1 MATKALGIVFA
12 NMHDDSLGQLT
23 DKRSM
28 ASLPFGGRYR
38 LIDFYLSSLVS
49 AGINKVGV
57 IAKNNYQSLM
67 DHVGSGRAW
76 DLSRKNSGLTVFPPH
91 SLAQEHYYH
100 GRIQAIYNIIKYI
113 ENSNVEY
120 VVMMDCNHVCNIDIQ
135 AMIDEHISSGA
146 DVTMACRER
155 LEGEDAQSDI
165 IAVHCGESGRIDE
178 MLINACEPDF
188 MLSMN
193 VFIIG
198 RDLLVKLVEQAHSRM
213 KLFFEQDILSTSLDK
228 LNVHAYKFNGFCR
241 RLYDLKSYFDANMA
255 LLNPENMHSLFPDE
269 RPVYTK
275 VRDQAPVRYGL
286 DARVKNTLAADG
298 CVILGDVEN
307 CLLFRG
313 VTVGENVV
321 LRNCIVMQDTTIG
334 GDSSL
339 EYVITDK
346 EVTINPGHRLTGDE
360 NYPLYIKKLS
370 VI

>member
-1 MATKALGIVFA
+1 
-12 NMHDDSLGQLT
+12 
-23 DKRSM
+23 
-28 ASLPFGGRYR
+28 
-38 LIDFYLSSLVS
+38 
-49 AGINKVGV
+49 
-57 IAKNNYQSLM
+57 M

-100 GRIQAIYNIIKYI
+100 GRIQAIHNIIKYI
-113 ENSNVEY
+113 INSNVEY
-120 VVMMDCNHVCNIDIQ
+120 VVMMDCNHVCNIDIRQ
-135 AMIDEHISSGA
+135 MIECHINSGA

-155 LEGEDAQSDI
+155 IAGESTASDC
-165 IAVHCGESGRIDE
+165 IAVHCDDSGRIDD
-178 MLINACEPDF
+178 MLINASDEDSL
-188 MLSMN
+188 LSMN
-193 VFIIG
+193 VFVIS
-198 RDLLVKLVEQAHSRM
+198 RNLLVELIEQAHSRM
-213 KLFFEQDILSTSLDK
+213 KVFFEQDILCANIDK
-228 LNVHAYKFNGFCR
+228 LNIHAYKFSGFCR

-255 LLNPENMHSLFPDE
+255 LLDPQNMRSLFPED

-286 DARVKNTLAADG
+286 NAHVKNTLAADG

-313 VTVGENVV
+313 VTVGENTT
-321 LRNCIVMQDTTIG
+321 LRNCIVMQDTVIG